1 MESNAQFIV
10 HVNNYADGE
19 ASRVRPFAEHT
30 TRQGRDLLRA
40 SPSACS

>member
-1 MESNAQFIV
+1 METNAQFIV

-30 TRQGRDLLRA
+30 DRRVGGPLCA